1 MQILGSIKDDGKVFN
16 FEIGLDA
23 KKTSTYENTFIFSSK
38 RIFIYIDGTISKLST
53 EITKLTDSHE
63 SIDEKIAYLYSI
75 GFNLESHILGSFN
88 IFLFDYSI
96 KEFKLIRDSRGT
108 RSIYY
113 AKYRKDF
120 IFSTDQSTVIQLIK
134 NVTLNHSKLVEF
146 LNANYSSNK
155 NTYFNEILRVQ
166 PKHYLIYIN
175 NVVTSGK
182 YKFSKILFRSNDSSD
197 IASNFKR
204 YLYSSVTSL
213 AKKNKKIG
221 VMMSGG
227 LDSSAITIALKENQF
242 NDVFTYSA
250 NFNHVEDENYIHETK
265 YQTNISNLTSYL
277 HTPIQ
282 MEGKSPII
290 SIMKFTRILNEPI
303 NIPNIYIFEE
313 IANQLVSDSVEMI
326 LDGNDGDSTVSHGF
340 EVLFFYLTNLKL
352 IKFTK
357 EVYLYSKFK
366 KASFLRLMHLFIKQA
381 AKKILNIQDENN
393 RFTILK
399 KDFKMKQNDKNNITY
414 FSSHEELIS
423 NDLHFSSNEF
433 RNNFFRYFGIENF
446 SPFYDEELI
455 DFCISMPLRNKFHA
469 GYTRKILREFLSE
482 YLPEDH
488 VNRDKSIL
496 TSGLL
501 KNFSISDLQ
510 VIKSEYANI
519 NETLLNYIDTDK
531 INEVIT
537 NLDNGKNITEEG
549 LIILQLFI
557 SANTFLN
564 SKKF

>member
-1 MQILGSIKDDGKVFN
+1 
-16 FEIGLDA
+16 
-23 KKTSTYENTFIFSSK
+23 
-38 RIFIYIDGTISKLST
+38 
-53 EITKLTDSHE
+53 
-63 SIDEKIAYLYSI
+63 
-75 GFNLESHILGSFN
+75 
-88 IFLFDYSI
+88 
-96 KEFKLIRDSRGT
+96 
-108 RSIYY
+108 
-113 AKYRKDF
+113 
-120 IFSTDQSTVIQLIK
+120 
-134 NVTLNHSKLVEF
+134 
-146 LNANYSSNK
+146 
-155 NTYFNEILRVQ
+155 
-166 PKHYLIYIN
+166 
-175 NVVTSGK
+175 
-182 YKFSKILFRSNDSSD
+182 
-197 IASNFKR
+197 
-204 YLYSSVTSL
+204 
-213 AKKNKKIG
+213 
-221 VMMSGG
+221 
-227 LDSSAITIALKENQF
+227 
-242 NDVFTYSA
+242 
-250 NFNHVEDENYIHETK
+250 
-265 YQTNISNLTSYL
+265 
-277 HTPIQ
+277 
-282 MEGKSPII
+282 
-290 SIMKFTRILNEPI
+290 
-303 NIPNIYIFEE
+303 
-313 IANQLVSDSVEMI
+313 
-326 LDGNDGDSTVSHGF
+326 
-340 EVLFFYLTNLKL
+340 
-352 IKFTK
+352 
-357 EVYLYSKFK
+357 
-366 KASFLRLMHLFIKQA
+366 
-381 AKKILNIQDENN
+381 
-393 RFTILK
+393 
-399 KDFKMKQNDKNNITY
+399 MKQNDKNNITY